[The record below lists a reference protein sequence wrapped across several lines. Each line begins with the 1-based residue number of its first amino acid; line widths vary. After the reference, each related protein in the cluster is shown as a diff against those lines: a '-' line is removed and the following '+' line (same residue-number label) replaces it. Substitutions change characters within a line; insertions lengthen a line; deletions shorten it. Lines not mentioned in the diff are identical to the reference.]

1 MPKPAKPK
9 THKLDIFQTLTSI
22 SRKNQEYYSNLSEE
36 EKKGFM
42 PLVVERWLTG
52 TRDARQ
58 VYFINELV
66 NPFVFSLANH
76 KPLLYKLMT
85 ICTSGKSGRY
95 NWTKALSKK
104 SSSTPIAI
112 SCIKQ
117 YYDYSTLHAIDAL
130 PLLSNDDILLI
141 AEDLG
146 KQKEDIAKLKRELKK
161 RT

>member
-1 MPKPAKPK
+1 MTKPAKK
-9 THKLDIFQTLTSI
+9 KAHKLDIFQTLTSI
-22 SRKNQEYYSNLSEE
+22 SRKNQDYYFNLTEE
-36 EKKGFM
+36 EQKAFQ

-76 KPLLYKLMT
+76 KSLLYKLMT
-85 ICTSGKSGRY
+85 VCTSGQSGRY
-95 NWTKALSKK
+95 YWNKALSKK

-117 YYDYSTLHAIDAL
+117 YYDYNTLHAIEAL
-130 PLLSNDDILLI
+130 PLLTNEQILDI

-146 KQKEDIAKLKRELKK
+146 KQKEDITKLKRELKNRK
-161 RT
+161 